1 MYLDDEDD
9 FDLVGGAP
17 APTDEDED
25 TSEEVETEEETEATE
40 ETEEVTEA
48 SETEETEEKPKNNR
62 AIALSN
68 ERARRKAAERE
79 LKELK
84 SKLEADKTAKDN
96 EDKIAKEREAY
107 KAKMLEGDLVDEDVA
122 EKLLDVFG
130 DDIIKTKIENQER
143 AEAASFDKAISE
155 LKKDERFMDA
165 DKYTDQIKSFMKM
178 GLTPEQAYGASLS
191 GAGLLQLKKDMET
204 EIEQKLLN
212 TDEKLSKVDVGHTE
226 AKTEVKGGR
235 YTKREQEIAR
245 ETGLPVAEVHKRSQI
260 VDIDKMLD
268 L

>member
-1 MYLDDEDD
+1 MYLYDEDD

-17 APTDEDED
+17 APTDEDEE
-25 TSEEVETEEETEATE
+25 TSNEEVEDEETE
-40 ETEEVTEA
+40 ETEETEA
-48 SETEETEEKPKNNR
+48 ETEEEEAEETEEKPKDNR
-62 AIALSN
+62 TIALSN

-84 SKLEADKTAKDN
+84 QKLDADKLAKDN

-130 DDIIKTKIENQER
+130 DDIIKTKVENQAR
-143 AEAASFDKAISE
+143 AEAESFEKAITD

-165 DKYTDQIKSFMKM
+165 DKYQDQIKSFMKM
-178 GLTPEQAYGASLS
+178 GLTAEQAYGASLS

-212 TDEKLSKVDVGHTE
+212 TDDKLSKVDVGHAE
-226 AKTEVKGGR
+226 AKSEVKGGR

-245 ETGLPVAEVHKRSQI
+245 ETGLSASEVRKRSQI
-260 VDIDKMLD
+260 TEIDKMLD